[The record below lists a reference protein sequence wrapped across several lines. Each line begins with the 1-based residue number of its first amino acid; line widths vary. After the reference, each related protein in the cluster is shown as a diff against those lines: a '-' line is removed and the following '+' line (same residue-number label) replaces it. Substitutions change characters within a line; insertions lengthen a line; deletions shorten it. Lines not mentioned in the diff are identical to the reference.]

1 MTDSHALLTLVGHMK
16 VATLARLVGVRVEEL
31 VAAVLAHRPVASGSA
46 RPRPDAPT
54 SEAPAERRPVA
65 PRPCPPDP
73 DPEAS
78 EQAPLVVPFPA
89 LETLVGCAS
98 YRHIHLAVDRWLLG
112 NLWEQ
117 ERHNVSRAAARLEIS
132 RRRFRELLARTQA
145 ERADELVTPL
155 EGRPSDPVDPPDL
168 APLLATGT
176 YRAIHGEADRW
187 LLGHVLAWTGNNLTH
202 AARHLD
208 VSRKHLRE
216 HLARVGM
223 R

>member
-16 VATLARLVGVRVEEL
+16 VATLARLVGVGVEEL
-31 VAAVLAHRPVASGSA
+31 VAAVLAHRPVASGP

-54 SEAPAERRPVA
+54 SDALAERRSVA
-65 PRPCPPDP
+65 PPDP
-73 DPEAS
+73 APEAS

-176 YRAIHGEADRW
+176 YRAIHDAADRW